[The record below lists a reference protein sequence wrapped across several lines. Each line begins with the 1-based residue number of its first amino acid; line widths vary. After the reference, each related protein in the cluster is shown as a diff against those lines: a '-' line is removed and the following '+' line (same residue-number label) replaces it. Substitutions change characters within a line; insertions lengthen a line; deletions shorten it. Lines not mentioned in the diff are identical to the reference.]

1 MDKSDKDFMA
11 SFDLVS
17 KIDEMELA
25 NALKNTEKMIQGRF
39 DFKGS
44 EAAAEYKEKEK
55 LIEIRA
61 EDEMRVKTV
70 LDILQTNMGKRG
82 ISVLGMKNSEIQNSG
97 LKNKKMT
104 ITLTTGFDKD
114 AQKLMNRLI
123 KESGF
128 KGKSQYMDEKF
139 RLESKSIDEL
149 QSLFQFLRT
158 HKEMNLQLRMENMK
172 R

>member
-1 MDKSDKDFMA
+1 MA

-17 KIDEMELA
+17 KVNEMELS

-44 EAAAEYKEKEK
+44 EAKAEYKEKEK
-55 LIEIRA
+55 IIEIRA
-61 EDEMRVKTV
+61 EDEMKVKSV
-70 LDILQTNMGKRG
+70 LDILRTNMGKRG
-82 ISVLGMKNSEIQNSG
+82 IGMRGMKESQIENSG
-97 LKNKKMT
+97 LKSKKMT
-104 ITLTTGFDKD
+104 LSLTSGFDKD

-128 KGKSQYMDEKF
+128 KGKSQYMDEKY
-139 RLESKSIDEL
+139 RIESKSIDEL

-158 HKEMNLQLRMENMK
+158 HNDMTLELSMENMK

>member
-1 MDKSDKDFMA
+1 MA

-17 KIDEMELA
+17 KIDEMELS

-44 EAAAEYKEKEK
+44 DAKAEYKEKENV
-55 LIEIRA
+55 IELKA
-61 EDEMRVKTV
+61 EDEMKIKAV
-70 LDILQTNMGKRG
+70 LDILRTNMGKRG
-82 ISVLGMKNSEIQNSG
+82 IGMRGMKESQIENSG

-104 ITLTTGFDKD
+104 LSLTTGFDKD

-128 KGKSQYMDEKF
+128 KGKSIYMDEKY
-139 RLESKSIDEL
+139 RVESKSIDEL
-149 QSLFQFLRT
+149 QTLFQFLRN
-158 HKEMNLQLRMENMK
+158 HKDMNLELHMENMK

>member
-1 MDKSDKDFMA
+1 MA

-17 KIDEMELA
+17 RIDEMELS

-44 EAAAEYKEKEK
+44 EAKAEYKEKEK
-55 LIEIRA
+55 VIELRA
-61 EDEMRVKTV
+61 EDEMKIKAV
-70 LDILQTNMGKRG
+70 LDILRTNMGKRG
-82 ISVLGMKNSEIQNSG
+82 IGFKGMKESEIENSG

-104 ITLTTGFDKD
+104 LSLTTGFDKD

-128 KGKSQYMDEKF
+128 KGKSQYMDEKY
-139 RLESKSIDEL
+139 RIESKSIDEL
-149 QSLFQFLRT
+149 QTLFQFLRS
-158 HKEMNLQLRMENMK
+158 HKDMNLELHMENMK

>member
-1 MDKSDKDFMA
+1 MA

-55 LIEIRA
+55 IIEIRA
-61 EDEMRVKTV
+61 ENEMKVKTV

-82 ISVLGMKNSEIQNSG
+82 ISVLGMKNSEIQSSG

-139 RLESKSIDEL
+139 RLESKSIDDL
-149 QSLFQFLRT
+149 QALYQFLRT
-158 HKEMNLQLRMENMK
+158 HKEMNLQLQMENMK

>member
-1 MDKSDKDFMA
+1 MA

-17 KIDEMELA
+17 RIDEMELA
-25 NALKNTEKMIQGRF
+25 NALQNTEKMIKGRF

-44 EAAAEYKEKEK
+44 DASAEYNENEKV
-55 LIEIRA
+55 IEIRA
-61 EDEMRVKTV
+61 ENEMKVKSV
-70 LDILQTNMGKRG
+70 LDILRTNMGKRG
-82 ISVLGMKNSEIQNSG
+82 IGMRGMKESEIENTG

-104 ITLTTGFDKD
+104 LSLTTGFDKD

-128 KGKSQYMDEKF
+128 KGKTQYMDEKY
-139 RLESKSIDEL
+139 RIESKSIDEL
-149 QSLFQFLRT
+149 QTLYQHLKT
-158 HKEMNLQLRMENMK
+158 HKDMNLELHMENMK

>member
-1 MDKSDKDFMA
+1 MA

-25 NALKNTEKMIQGRF
+25 NALKNTEKVIQGRF

-44 EAAAEYKEKEK
+44 EAKAEYKEKEK
-55 LIEIRA
+55 VVEIRG
-61 EDEMRVKTV
+61 EDEMKVKTV
-70 LDILQTNMGKRG
+70 LDILRTNMGKRG
-82 ISVLGMKNSEIQNSG
+82 IGTRGMKESPIENSG

-104 ITLTTGFDKD
+104 LTLTTGFDKD
-114 AQKLMNRLI
+114 AQKLVNRLI

-128 KGKSQYMDEKF
+128 KGKTQYMDEKY
-139 RLESKSIDEL
+139 RVESKSIDDL
-149 QSLFQFLRT
+149 QSFYQFLRN
-158 HKEMNLQLRMENMK
+158 HKDMNLELHMENMK

>member
-1 MDKSDKDFMA
+1 MP

-17 KIDEMELA
+17 KIDEMELH
-25 NALKNTEKMIQGRF
+25 NALKNTEKVISGRF

-44 EAAAEYKEKEK
+44 DAKAEFKEKEK

-61 EDEMRVKTV
+61 EDEMKVKTV
-70 LDILQTNMGKRG
+70 LDILRTNMGKRG
-82 ISVLGMKNSEIQNSG
+82 IGFRGMKESEIENSG
-97 LKNKKMT
+97 LKAKKMT
-104 ITLTTGFDKD
+104 LTLTSGFDKD
-114 AQKLMNRLI
+114 AQKLVNRLI

-149 QSLFQFLRT
+149 QTLFQFLRN
-158 HKEMNLQLRMENMK
+158 HKDMTLELHMENMK

>member
-1 MDKSDKDFMA
+1 MA

-17 KIDEMELA
+17 KIDEMELS
-25 NALKNTEKMIQGRF
+25 NALKNTEKMISGRY

-44 EAAAEYKEKEK
+44 EAAAEYKDKEK

-61 EDEMRVKTV
+61 EDEMKVRAV
-70 LDILQTNMGKRG
+70 LDILRTNMGKRG
-82 ISVLGMKNSEIQNSG
+82 IGFKGMKESEILPWG
-97 LKNKKMT
+97 TKNKKLT
-104 ITLTTGFDKD
+104 LSLTTGFDKD

-128 KGKSQYMDEKF
+128 KGKSQYMDEKY
-139 RLESKSIDEL
+139 RIESKSIDEL
-149 QSLFQFLRT
+149 QALFQFLRQ
-158 HKEMNLQLRMENMK
+158 HKDMTLELHMENMK

>member
-1 MDKSDKDFMA
+1 MA

-17 KIDEMELA
+17 KIDDMELS
-25 NALKNTEKMIQGRF
+25 NALKNTEKMISGRF

-44 EAAAEYKEKEK
+44 DAKAEYKEKEK
-55 LIEIRA
+55 VIEIRA
-61 EDEMRVKTV
+61 EDEMKIKAV
-70 LDILQTNMGKRG
+70 LDILRTNMGKRG
-82 ISVLGMKNSEIQNSG
+82 IGMRGMKESEIENSG

-104 ITLTTGFDKD
+104 LSLTTGFDKD

-128 KGKSQYMDEKF
+128 KGKSQYMDEKY
-139 RLESKSIDEL
+139 RVESKSIDEL
-149 QSLFQFLRT
+149 QTLFQFLRS
-158 HKEMNLQLRMENMK
+158 HKDMNLELHMENMK

>member
-1 MDKSDKDFMA
+1 MP

-17 KIDEMELA
+17 KINEMELA
-25 NALKNTEKMIQGRF
+25 NALQNTEKQIQGRF

-44 EAAAEYKEKEK
+44 DAKAEYKEKEK
-55 LIEIRA
+55 IIEILA
-61 EDEMRVKTV
+61 EGEMKVKAI
-70 LDILQTNMGKRG
+70 LDILRTNMGKRG
-82 ISVLGMKNSEIQNSG
+82 ISTKGMKESDITSSG
-97 LKNKKMT
+97 LKNKKM
-104 ITLTTGFDKD
+104 ILTLVSGFDKD
-114 AQKLMNRLI
+114 AQKLVNRLI

-139 RLESKSIDEL
+139 RFESKSIDEL

-158 HKEMNLQLRMENMK
+158 HKEMNLELNMENIK

>member
-1 MDKSDKDFMA
+1 MA

-17 KIDEMELA
+17 KIDDMELS

-44 EAAAEYKEKEK
+44 EAGAEYKEKEK
-55 LIEIRA
+55 VIELRG
-61 EDEMRVKTV
+61 EDEMKIKAV
-70 LDILQTNMGKRG
+70 LDILRTNMGKRG
-82 ISVLGMKNSEIQNSG
+82 IGMRGMKESKIENSG

-104 ITLTTGFDKD
+104 LSLTSGFDKD

-128 KGKSQYMDEKF
+128 KGKTQYMDEKY
-139 RLESKSIDEL
+139 RCESKSIDEL
-149 QSLFQFLRT
+149 QTFFQFLRT
-158 HKEMNLQLRMENMK
+158 HNDMTLELSMENLK

>member
-1 MDKSDKDFMA
+1 MA

-17 KIDEMELA
+17 RIDEMELS

-44 EAAAEYKEKEK
+44 EAKAEYKEKEK
-55 LIEIRA
+55 VIEIKA
-61 EDEMRVKTV
+61 EDEMKIRAV
-70 LDILQTNMGKRG
+70 LDILRTNMGKRG
-82 ISVLGMKNSEIQNSG
+82 IGMRGMKESEIENSG

-104 ITLTTGFDKD
+104 LSLTTGFDKD

-128 KGKSQYMDEKF
+128 KGKSNYMDEKY
-139 RLESKSIDEL
+139 RVESKSIDEL
-149 QSLFQFLRT
+149 QTLFQFLRT
-158 HKEMNLQLRMENMK
+158 HKDMNLELHMENMK

>member
-1 MDKSDKDFMA
+1 MP

-17 KIDEMELA
+17 KIDEMELG
-25 NALKNTEKMIQGRF
+25 NALKNTDKVIQGRF

-44 EAAAEYKEKEK
+44 EAKAEYKEKEK
-55 LIEIRA
+55 IIEIRA
-61 EDEMRVKTV
+61 EDEMKVKTV
-70 LDILQTNMGKRG
+70 LDILRTNMGKRG
-82 ISVLGMKNSEIQNSG
+82 IGLRGMKESEIQNSG

-104 ITLTTGFDKD
+104 LTLASGFDKD
-114 AQKLMNRLI
+114 AQKLVNRLI

-139 RLESKSIDEL
+139 RFESKNIDDL
-149 QSLFQFLRT
+149 QGVYQFLKN
-158 HKEMNLQLRMENMK
+158 HKDMNLELHMENMK

>member
-1 MDKSDKDFMA
+1 MA

-17 KIDEMELA
+17 KVDEMELS
-25 NALKNTEKMIQGRF
+25 NALKNTEKMIAGRF

-44 EAAAEYKEKEK
+44 DAAAEYKEKEK
-55 LIEIRA
+55 IIEIRG
-61 EDEMRVKTV
+61 ESEMQVKGV
-70 LDILQTNMGKRG
+70 LDILRTNMGKRG
-82 ISVLGMKNSEIQNSG
+82 IGMRGMKESKIENSG

-104 ITLTTGFDKD
+104 LTLTSGFDKD

-128 KGKSQYMDEKF
+128 KGKSQYMDEKY
-139 RLESKSIDEL
+139 RIESKSIDEL

-158 HKEMNLQLRMENMK
+158 HKDMILELGMENMK

>member
-1 MDKSDKDFMA
+1 MA

-17 KIDEMELA
+17 KVDEMELS
-25 NALKNTEKMIQGRF
+25 NALKNTEKVIQGRF

-44 EAAAEYKEKEK
+44 EAKAEFKEKEK
-55 LIEIRA
+55 IIEIRA
-61 EDEMRVKTV
+61 EDETKVKTV
-70 LDILQTNMGKRG
+70 LDILRTNMVKRG
-82 ISVLGMKNSEIQNSG
+82 IGVRGMKESQIENSG

-104 ITLTTGFDKD
+104 LTLTSGFDKD

-128 KGKSQYMDEKF
+128 KGKSQFMDEKF

-149 QSLFQFLRT
+149 QSLFQFLRS
-158 HKEMNLQLRMENMK
+158 HKDMNLELHMENMK

>member
-1 MDKSDKDFMA
+1 MA
-11 SFDLVS
+11 SFDLIS

-25 NALKNTEKMIQGRF
+25 NALKNTEKVIQGRF

-55 LIEIRA
+55 IIEIRA
-61 EDEMRVKTV
+61 EDEMKVKTV

-82 ISVLGMKNSEIQNSG
+82 ISVRGMKNSEIQNSG
-97 LKNKKMT
+97 TKNKKMT
-104 ITLTTGFDKD
+104 ITLTSGFDKD
-114 AQKLMNRLI
+114 AQKLVNRLL

-128 KGKSQYMDEKF
+128 KGKSLYMDEKF

-149 QSLFQFLRT
+149 QAVFQFLRS
-158 HKEMNLQLRMENMK
+158 HKDMNLELRMENMK

>member
-1 MDKSDKDFMA
+1 MA

-17 KIDEMELA
+17 KVDEMELS
-25 NALKNTEKMIQGRF
+25 NALKNTEKVIQGRF

-44 EAAAEYKEKEK
+44 EAKAEFKEKEK
-55 LIEIRA
+55 IIEIRA
-61 EDEMRVKTV
+61 EDETKVKTV
-70 LDILQTNMGKRG
+70 LDILRTNMVKRG
-82 ISVLGMKNSEIQNSG
+82 IGVRGMKESQIENSG

-104 ITLTTGFDKD
+104 LTLTSGFDKD

-149 QSLFQFLRT
+149 QSLFQFLRS
-158 HKEMNLQLRMENMK
+158 HKDMNLELHMENMK

>member
-1 MDKSDKDFMA
+1 MA

-17 KIDEMELA
+17 RIDEMELS

-44 EAAAEYKEKEK
+44 DAKAEYKEKEK
-55 LIEIRA
+55 VIELRA
-61 EDEMRVKTV
+61 EDEMKIKAV
-70 LDILQTNMGKRG
+70 LDILRTNMGKRG
-82 ISVLGMKNSEIQNSG
+82 IGMRGMKESEIENSG

-104 ITLTTGFDKD
+104 LSLTTGFDKD

-128 KGKSQYMDEKF
+128 KGKSIYMDEKY
-139 RLESKSIDEL
+139 RVESKSIDDL
-149 QSLFQFLRT
+149 QALFQFLRT
-158 HKEMNLQLRMENMK
+158 HKDMNLELHMENMK